1 MSVEQ
6 IKELIKTVYTGYD
19 FKKRLDNMSDQQI
32 MAIYYRL
39 KRTGRLP

>member
-6 IKELIKTVYTGYD
+6 MKELICTIYTSYD
-19 FKKRLDNMSDQQI
+19 FRKRIESMEEKQI

-39 KRTGRLP
+39 KKAGRLP

>member
-1 MSVEQ
+1 MTIEQ

-19 FKKRLDNMSDQQI
+19 FGKRLDKMSEKQI

-39 KRTGRLP
+39 KKAGRLP